1 MSEERFDRIEQRLDR
16 AGERFDQIDEWQR
29 RADERFDRVD
39 ERFDR
44 IDERFDRVDERFDR
58 IDERFDRVDERF
70 GRMDER
76 FDRIDQRIGV
86 LHEDVL
92 GRIAATGEDAPAT
105 KREMAQGFADLR
117 ELIERRLDPLEAAV
131 RDHSQRITALEKR
144 RP

>member
-29 RADERFDRVD
+29 RADERFDRID

-44 IDERFDRVDERFDR
+44 IDERFDRVDERFER
-58 IDERFDRVDERF
+58 IDERF

>member
-29 RADERFDRVD
+29 RAD

-92 GRIAATGEDAPAT
+92 GRIAATGEEAPAT

-117 ELIERRLDPLEAAV
+117 ELIERRLVPLDAAV